1 MFVKVSSWRYSDLEN
16 TRLGEPDYTFVTPNT
31 THAANNGNVRRYID
45 FAATHGIDQVLVEGW
60 NIGWEDWIG
69 HGKEEV
75 FDFVTPYPD
84 FDVNALQQYAMEKG
98 VRIMMHHETRS
109 EERRVGKDGG

>member
-1 MFVKVSSWRYSDLEN
+1 MFVKGSTWSYSDLEN
-16 TRLGEPDYTFVTPNT
+16 TRLGETDYTTVTPNT
-31 THAANNGNVRRYID
+31 THAANNENVRRYID

-75 FDFVTPYPD
+75 FDCVTPD
-84 FDVNALQQYAMEKG
+84 RKSIRLNSSHVVMSYA
-98 VRIMMHHETRS
+98 VIC
-109 EERRVGKDGG
+109 